1 MFKIDLDINGY
12 LQLEKIG
19 IGAFSPLQGF
29 MTENDFYSVIN
40 NMRLENGAL
49 FPLPVL
55 LPIKETDITS
65 IKYNQTIKLSYN
77 NVEVGEILPVS
88 IFRPDIYGSRKA
100 LFSTDDL
107 NHPGFKLLIES
118 GTLFIGGPIKFYRK
132 VENNYSKYEKSPF
145 EVKNIIK
152 FENMKS
158 VAGFQTRNVPHK
170 AHEHIL
176 L

>member
-12 LQLEKIG
+12 LELEKIG

-107 NHPGFKLLIES
+107 NHPVL
-118 GTLFIGGPIKFYRK
+118 
-132 VENNYSKYEKSPF
+132 NY
-145 EVKNIIK
+145 
-152 FENMKS
+152 
-158 VAGFQTRNVPHK
+158 
-170 AHEHIL
+170 
-176 L
+176 